1 MGNLQS
7 VGEIS
12 RYLRRYRKSGIFSY
26 IYILNF
32 TLIET
37 MAICS
42 LLSTYAGFKFVR
54 LCWEMTAK
62 ELLWDLDKDAGLSS
76 QRAF

>member
-1 MGNLQS
+1 M
-7 VGEIS
+7 
-12 RYLRRYRKSGIFSY
+12 
-26 IYILNF
+26 
-32 TLIET
+32 
-37 MAICS
+37 CS